1 MSAAASARDRGVEVL
16 LVGSVWEAEV
26 LVSLLWEASFIR
38 GVTRELAQ
46 EPKVQTAFGRPLI
59 HMETRH
65 LHQQPLLVLCKL
77 ENVLAV
83 LEGRLGPLLPAVAS
97 LWKMR
102 FPSSRASQLPRVPL
116 SRRCSADSRPRCAY
130 FYMIADVVIPFLQL
144 ILP

>member
-16 LVGSVWEAEV
+16 LVGSVWESEV

-38 GVTRELAQ
+38 AVTRELAQ
-46 EPKVQTAFGRPLI
+46 EPKVQTALGRPLI

-83 LEGRLGPLLPAVAS
+83 LEGRLGPLLPAQ
-97 LWKMR
+97 W
-102 FPSSRASQLPRVPL
+102 LPYG
-116 SRRCSADSRPRCAY
+116 RCASPAQSVPAPQGAAVTQ
-130 FYMIADVVIPFLQL
+130 MLG
-144 ILP
+144 